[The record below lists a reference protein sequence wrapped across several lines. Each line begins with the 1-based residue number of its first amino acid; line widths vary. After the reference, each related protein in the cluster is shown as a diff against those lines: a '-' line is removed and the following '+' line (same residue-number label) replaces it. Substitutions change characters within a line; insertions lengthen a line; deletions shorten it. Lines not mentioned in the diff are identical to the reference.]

1 MKIPLPKRKTFD
13 YVLLTRD
20 TAQQN
25 NSLKIKGCSNIKPAN
40 ANTRKAGVE
49 TPLGCGIE
57 FRARRGGN
65 QLQGDFLKNT
75 SKGNN
80 KQKTDQWLSG
90 ASGDGGKGKLLS
102 VRKSFEIIIGK
113 AKFSATQIVS
123 KEVKTTIFARNLQ
136 HIHTLK
142 KRSGRG

>member
-1 MKIPLPKRKTFD
+1 MSLPKRKTFD

-40 ANTRKAGVE
+40 ANTRRAGVV
-49 TPLGCGIE
+49 TPLGCRIE
-57 FRARRGGN
+57 FRARGGGN
-65 QLQGDFLKNT
+65 QLQDDYFKNT
-75 SKGNN
+75 SKGNH
-80 KQKTDQWLSG
+80 KQTTDQWLSG

-102 VRKSFEIIIGK
+102 VRKTFDIIIGK

-136 HIHTLK
+136 YIHTLK
-142 KRSGRG
+142 KRSGRR